1 MAKGF
6 GKRRWEE
13 VINTRESGYLI
24 KKKVMVF
31 LPGLTGVFTKE
42 TFPTTLKKAQDRYNT
57 LMAPFSEDSGMLIN
71 LLKSHFLQI
80 VSPKKR
86 RIFSC

>member
-24 KKKVMVF
+24 KKKVMVSS
-31 LPGLTGVFTKE
+31 PGLTGVFTKE
-42 TFPTTLKKAQDRYNT
+42 TFPTTLKKAQDRYST
-57 LMAPFSEDSGMLIN
+57 LTAPFSEDNGMLIDLLKN
-71 LLKSHFLQI
+71 LLLEI
-80 VSPKKR
+80 VNRKKR